1 MQTQNNLPDPIQN
14 HQHLQCWHLRELSSQ
29 RMVRPGGGCRELW
42 PEVTKESL
50 RCEKQQQN
58 NRSTYYNVL
67 LMWTLNQAFSRRF
80 TPLFFVL
87 ASFVL
92 LFLFVVEVATAIT
105 RSFVFYLLVVEVAKA
120 VLALFAV
127 LRFRLHHR

>member
-1 MQTQNNLPDPIQN
+1 
-14 HQHLQCWHLRELSSQ
+14 
-29 RMVRPGGGCRELW
+29 MVRPGGGCRELW
-42 PEVTKESL
+42 PEVIKESL

-80 TPLFFVL
+80 TPLFFFL

-92 LFLFVVEVATAIT
+92 LFLFVVEVAKAIT